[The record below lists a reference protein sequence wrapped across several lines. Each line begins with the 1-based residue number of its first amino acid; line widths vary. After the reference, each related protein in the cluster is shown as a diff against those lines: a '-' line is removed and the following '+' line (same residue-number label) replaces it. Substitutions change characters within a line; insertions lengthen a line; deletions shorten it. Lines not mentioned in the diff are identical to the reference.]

1 MNNVLV
7 VRGDKRAARMVK
19 DPESYFRMARAEA
32 RKRAA
37 AERRRQRALAKR
49 HKSMA

>member
-7 VRGDKRAARMVK
+7 VRGDKRAARMVQ
-19 DPESYFRMARAEA
+19 DPEEYFRKARAQA

-49 HKSMA
+49 HKTTA